1 MVVDLDDNNYVVD
14 DVDYNDNGDDSDN
27 DNDDELDDEDQNC
40 NNSVNFQDRRSR
52 LCMVIYLEN
61 TQGIITTMRMMM
73 IMIMVIMMRM
83 MNIKMVI
90 TWPIIEL
97 DNR

>member
-1 MVVDLDDNNYVVD
+1 MNMMMKIKMIQTQLIFEIGTPNFVWQQIYVDNNYVVD

-40 NNSVNFQDRRSR
+40 NNSANFQDRRSR

-61 TQGIITTMRMMM
+61 T
-73 IMIMVIMMRM
+73 
-83 MNIKMVI
+83 
-90 TWPIIEL
+90 
-97 DNR
+97 